1 MAGRVIYFRTV
12 EPQLDGE
19 SGGLSCNLQC
29 LVRRRWLSMPSCK
42 LRRFLGFYFLP
53 MLLSSAFASHSMGS
67 QTNSKPVPR
76 IAVKENWVT
85 QTLSQLALKEKV
97 GQLVMPAFRAVYLHS
112 NSFEF
117 REIERQLRE
126 NHVGG
131 YVLFAG
137 DVYEA
142 AVLIDKVQAAS
153 KLPLLIASDFERGA
167 NFRIRN
173 TVSFPWNMA
182 IGATD
187 SEDWAYLQGKIT
199 GQEARAIGV
208 NWVFAPVLDVNNN
221 PGNPVISIRS
231 YGEDPELVARLGAA
245 FVRGAQE
252 VGVLA
257 TGKHFPGH
265 GDTVVDSH
273 LSLPSL
279 DMDRQRLQSLEL
291 IPFRKVIDEGIWSI
305 MTAHLAVPALEP
317 DLNVPAT
324 LSSRVLNDLL
334 QRELGF
340 SKLIVTDSLTM
351 AGLANGFWTGDA
363 AVRALTAG
371 ADVLLDPPDADV
383 VCRAVL
389 DAVER
394 GEISHERID
403 RSVRKILEAKAWLG
417 LHRQRRVDLNRVS
430 ESVNDPKL
438 QEQARRM
445 AAASITLVRDVNG
458 ILPIDVRR
466 APSTHV
472 VLVLGR
478 DSQEETGVFEQE
490 IKRRMEAASFSRI
503 FMGSTDADLEGV
515 LEKVRQAELVICA
528 AFARVVTG
536 SGTVGLPARLSDWMQ
551 RLLRVERPVVN
562 VALGDPY
569 VIQGFPQASTYLCT
583 FSNADVS
590 QAAAV
595 KAIFGEIPIKGK
607 LPVSL
612 PGVAALR
619 TGVERQKLE
628 MRLEIPEASNLLRS
642 RLGKVLDALIP
653 QQMDKRVFPGT
664 SIAIGHRGR
673 LVQKSY
679 GKFDYSA
686 SSLAVTTET
695 IYDLA
700 SLTKV
705 VTATTLAMQL
715 FEDGRLKLEHPVS
728 RFFPSFSTEEKDK
741 VTVRHLL
748 THSSGLPAHLPLYKE
763 LKGKRAFVQR
773 ILQLPLESEPG
784 TKAVYSDLGII
795 LLGDILEKVTGKPL
809 DQLAREQIFRPLG
822 MTHSLFNPGGSSRSK
837 IPPTENDPWRGHLLQ
852 GEVHDENAYAMGGV
866 SAHAGLFG
874 NSGDLAIFCQ
884 MLLNG
889 GIYDH
894 RRIVRRS
901 TVETFTAR
909 QNFPQGSSR
918 TLGWDTP
925 SEGSSAGSLLSP
937 SSFGHTGFTGT
948 SIWIDPSRE
957 LFIILLTNR
966 VHPTRESQA
975 IQEVRRLLADA
986 VVRIVDEI

>member
-1 MAGRVIYFRTV
+1 
-12 EPQLDGE
+12 
-19 SGGLSCNLQC
+19 
-29 LVRRRWLSMPSCK
+29 
-42 LRRFLGFYFLP
+42 
-53 MLLSSAFASHSMGS
+53 MGS
-67 QTNSKPVPR
+67 QTNSKPVPKV
-76 IAVKENWVT
+76 AAKENWVA
-85 QTLSQLALKEKV
+85 QTLGRLTLKEKV

-112 NSFEF
+112 GSLEF
-117 REIERQLRE
+117 REIERQLNE

-142 AVLIDKVQAAS
+142 AVLIDKIQAAS

-182 IGATD
+182 IGATG
-187 SEDWAYLQGKIT
+187 SEHWAYLQGKIT

-208 NWVFAPVLDVNNN
+208 NWIFAPVLDVNNN
-221 PGNPVISIRS
+221 PANPVISIRS

-252 VGVLA
+252 TGVLA

-265 GDTVVDSH
+265 GDTAVDSH
-273 LSLPSL
+273 LSLPL
-279 DMDRQRLQSLEL
+279 VNMDRRRLETLEL
-291 IPFRKVIDEGIWSI
+291 IPFKRVIHEGIWSI

-317 DLNVPAT
+317 DPNIPAT
-324 LSSRVLNDLL
+324 LSSKVLSDLL
-334 QRELGF
+334 QKELGF
-340 SKLIVTDSLTM
+340 SNLVVTDSLTM

-363 AVRALTAG
+363 AVRALIAG
-371 ADVLLDPPDADV
+371 ADVLLDPPAPDV
-383 VCRAVL
+383 ACGAVL
-389 DAVER
+389 EAVER

-417 LHRQRRVDLNRVS
+417 LHRKRRVDLNRVS
-430 ESVNDPKL
+430 ELVNDPKL
-438 QEQARRM
+438 QGQARKM
-445 AAASITLVRDVNG
+445 AAASITLVRDMNG

-478 DSQEETGVFEQE
+478 DSQEETGAFEHEMERRVQGVF
-490 IKRRMEAASFSRI
+490 FSRI
-503 FMGSTDADLEGV
+503 FMGSTDADLETA
-515 LEKVRQAELVICA
+515 LEKARQSELVICA

-551 RLLRVERPVVN
+551 RLLRLEKPVVTI
-562 VALGDPY
+562 ALGNPY
-569 VIQGFPQASTYLCT
+569 IIQGFPQASTYLCT

-595 KAIFGEIPIKGK
+595 QAIFGEIPIQGK
-607 LPVSL
+607 LPISL
-612 PGVAALR
+612 PGVASLR
-619 TGVERQKLE
+619 AGVERQRLE
-628 MRLEIPEASNLLRS
+628 MRLETADASNPLRL
-642 RLGKVLDALIP
+642 RLGQALDDLMPEHIR
-653 QQMDKRVFPGT
+653 KRAFPGA
-664 SIAIGHRGR
+664 SIAIGHRGQ
-673 LVQKSY
+673 LVFQRAY
-679 GKFDYSA
+679 GKLDYSA
-686 SSLAVTTET
+686 SSPSVTTET

-715 FEDGRLKLEHPVS
+715 FERGQLKLEHPVS
-728 RFFPSFSTEEKDK
+728 RFHPFFSTENRDRI
-741 VTVRHLL
+741 TVRHLL
-748 THSSGLPAHLPLYKE
+748 THSSGLPAYLPLYKD
-763 LKGKRAFVQR
+763 LQGKQEFVQR
-773 ILQLPLESEPG
+773 ILQVPLESEPG

-795 LLGDILEKVTGKPL
+795 LLGDIIERVTGKRL
-809 DQLAREQIFRPLG
+809 DQLATEQIFQPLG
-822 MTHSLFNPGGSSRSK
+822 MTHSLFNPGGSVRK
-837 IPPTENDPWRGHLLQ
+837 RIAPTENDPWRGRLLQ

-874 NSGDLAIFCQ
+874 DSGDLAIFCQ

-889 GIYDH
+889 GVYDH
-894 RRIVRRS
+894 RFVVRRS
-901 TVETFTAR
+901 SVETFTAR
-909 QNFPQGSSR
+909 QNLPQGSSR

-925 SEGSSAGSLLSP
+925 SDGSSAGNLLSP

-966 VHPTRESQA
+966 VHPTRENNA
-975 IQEVRRLLADA
+975 IREVRRLVADA
-986 VVRIVDEI
+986 VVRAVDEVQ